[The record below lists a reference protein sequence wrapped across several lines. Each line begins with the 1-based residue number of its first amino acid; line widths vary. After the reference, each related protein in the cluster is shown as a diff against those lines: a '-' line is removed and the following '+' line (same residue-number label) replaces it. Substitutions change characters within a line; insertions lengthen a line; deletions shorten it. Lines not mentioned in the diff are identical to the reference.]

1 MYREFTN
8 RIIWKKIDSTNKHTG
23 QVTVAENKVNLVDHA
38 LDVLF
43 ILHDMATSLLDEVTQ
58 INTLEKL
65 HPILMLRCCLSY
77 LKYEM

>member
-1 MYREFTN
+1 M
-8 RIIWKKIDSTNKHTG
+8 G
-23 QVTVAENKVNLVDHA
+23 QVTVAENKVNLVGHT
-38 LDVLF
+38 LGVLF
-43 ILHDMATSLLDEVTQ
+43 ILHDLATSLLDEVTQ